1 MSAYRTVVVGTDGS
15 DSSFRA
21 VDRAAQIAG
30 ADAKLIIAS
39 AYLPQ
44 HEDTRAADALRDE
57 SYKVSGTAP
66 IYAILQD
73 AKERAHKAGA
83 KNVEE
88 RSIVG
93 APVDALVK
101 LAEDEKADLLVVGNV
116 GLSTIAGRLLG
127 SVPAN
132 VSRRATVDVL
142 IVHTTS

>member
-30 ADAKLIIAS
+30 DDAKLIIAS

-88 RSIVG
+88 RSVVG

-101 LAEDEKADLLVVGNV
+101 LAED
-116 GLSTIAGRLLG
+116 
-127 SVPAN
+127 
-132 VSRRATVDVL
+132 
-142 IVHTTS
+142 